1 MNKSTKIWLI
11 LAAFLVIAGGM
22 IFGGVMSVLNWD
34 FSKLGG
40 KFETNLYEIDQDFQD
55 ISIRTDTAAISFVPS
70 PDGKCTVECYERE
83 KVSHRVSVEDGTLII
98 KLQDTRAWYEYIG
111 INFGSPKII
120 VYLPQTQYASLSIK
134 ENTGSIEIP
143 KDLTF
148 TNVDISVSTGD
159 VKFYASASEMIKIK
173 ATTGSIRM
181 ENVSAGALNL
191 SASTGAITISN
202 ANCQEDAAFHVTT
215 GKTTLTDVSCRNLT
229 STGSTGDVSL
239 TRVVAGE
246 KLSVERSTGDIKFT
260 DCDAAEIYAEAS
272 TGDIIGSLLS
282 DKVFITHSDTGSIH
296 VPKTVTGGK
305 CELTTDTGDIHID
318 IAS

>member
-1 MNKSTKIWLI
+1 
-11 LAAFLVIAGGM
+11 
-22 IFGGVMSVLNWD
+22 MSVLNWD

-70 PDGKCTVECYERE
+70 PDGKCTVECYEQE

-98 KLQDTRAWYEYIG
+98 KLEDTRAWYEQIG
-111 INFGSPKII
+111 INFGSPKIT
-120 VYLPQTQYASLSIK
+120 VYLPQTQYASLFIK
-134 ENTGSIEIP
+134 ESTGRIEIP

-159 VKFYASASEMIKIK
+159 VKFCGSASEMIKIK

-181 ENVSAGALNL
+181 ENVSTGTLNL

-202 ANCQEDAAFHVTT
+202 VNCQGDATFHVTT
-215 GKTTLTDVSCRNLT
+215 GKTTLTGVSCRNLT
-229 STGSTGDVSL
+229 STGSTGDIIL
-239 TRVVAGE
+239 TNVIAAE
-246 KLSVERSTGDIKFT
+246 KFTIERSTGDIQFT
-260 DCDAAEIYAEAS
+260 GCDAAEIFVKAS
-272 TGDIIGSLLS
+272 TGDITGSLLS

-296 VPKTVTGGK
+296 VPKTISGGR
-305 CELTTDTGDIHID
+305 CELTTDTGDIEIS
-318 IAS
+318 ITS